1 MLAFRPQ
8 WRAQSHGTYK
18 FFFNALF
25 FNSSMVPEAAG
36 GGGGRGGRG
45 GGGGPQGAWKREAEA
60 VKTELSRLVDQNRA
74 YFTARGPAAADEGKK
89 LETALDAFQRDRLP
103 VLEDLRAQV
112 EDAAISRGEATY
124 IAALRKFALD
134 LRTKD
139 FSASKLEDLLD
150 QYKLAVVP

>member
-1 MLAFRPQ
+1 MGTC
-8 WRAQSHGTYK
+8 AQ
-18 FFFNALF
+18 A
-25 FNSSMVPEAAG
+25 
-36 GGGGRGGRG
+36 
-45 GGGGPQGAWKREAEA
+45 
-60 VKTELSRLVDQNRA
+60 
-74 YFTARGPAAADEGKK
+74 AAADEGKR

-112 EDAAISRGEATY
+112 EDAAISRGEASY
-124 IAALRKFALD
+124 IAQLRKFALD